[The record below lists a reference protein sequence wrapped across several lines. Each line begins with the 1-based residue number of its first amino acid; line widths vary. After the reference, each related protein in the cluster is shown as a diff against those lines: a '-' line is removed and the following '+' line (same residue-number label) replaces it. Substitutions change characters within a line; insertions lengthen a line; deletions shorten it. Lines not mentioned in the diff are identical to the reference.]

1 MFYTKLK
8 PKIIKYR
15 DYKDFNKTTFRM
27 DLLKELYLSNLQNR
41 DFDRFKFIVNSL
53 LESHA
58 PMKEKYVRRNQA
70 PFMNKSVRK
79 AIMVRTK
86 LLNKF
91 RKENSFIN
99 ELEYKRQR
107 NFCTT
112 LIKKTKRNFYNN
124 LNVNKITDN
133 KSCWKTVKPS
143 FTEKALKD

>member
-58 PMKEKYVRRNQA
+58 PMKENMLDA
-70 PFMNKSVRK
+70 
-79 AIMVRTK
+79 TK
-86 LLNKF
+86 HL
-91 RKENSFIN
+91 S
-99 ELEYKRQR
+99 
-107 NFCTT
+107 
-112 LIKKTKRNFYNN
+112 
-124 LNVNKITDN
+124 
-133 KSCWKTVKPS
+133 
-143 FTEKALKD
+143 

>member
-70 PFMNKSVRK
+70 PFMNKSV
-79 AIMVRTK
+79 
-86 LLNKF
+86 
-91 RKENSFIN
+91 
-99 ELEYKRQR
+99 
-107 NFCTT
+107 
-112 LIKKTKRNFYNN
+112 
-124 LNVNKITDN
+124 
-133 KSCWKTVKPS
+133 
-143 FTEKALKD
+143 